1 MLTASTSIENQI
13 AGIKGG
19 ADDYIHKPFDMEHLV
34 ARIEGILH
42 IRRQLRERFQIDLTL
57 YFDNTR
63 NSSNDS
69 VFLEKL
75 YNLMS
80 ENLDNQDLD
89 LDNFARELYLNRTN
103 FYQKVKALTNQ
114 TPFELL
120 KMYRLKK
127 AAELLSSGKYSVN
140 EVFEMT
146 GFKSR
151 THFSK
156 LFKEVY
162 NVKHGKYASE
172 IMAKY

>member
-1 MLTASTSIENQI
+1 
-13 AGIKGG
+13 
-19 ADDYIHKPFDMEHLV
+19 
-34 ARIEGILH
+34 
-42 IRRQLRERFQIDLTL
+42 
-57 YFDNTR
+57 
-63 NSSNDS
+63 
-69 VFLEKL
+69 
-75 YNLMS
+75 MS

-162 NVKHGKYASE
+162 HVTPGKYASE